1 MRCLAVLAAV
11 SGAAQGA
18 ALRFRGEQGDAARA
32 LGALP
37 NGVGTLTA
45 TALPGGLVELVL
57 ERTDAAA
64 VGDWYLALCL
74 GGPDMAMIGS
84 RCVVG
89 GWEAGKPT
97 AVGEYSVNSK
107 SASALAPTAP
117 STLSSSMTVSGA
129 TRRLQFVIASI
140 AGTAVNLAALQL
152 NVATGPPGRKHTE
165 YSQVDAV
172 ALATPAKTFSSV
184 VAGVTI
190 ALTPLADGRTHVDAS
205 YAAAAG
211 WLAVGLGTS
220 MVGSGVVIGGGKTLN
235 TATKEWEIS
244 SKTGLGIT
252 PYAGASDLADV
263 SYVVAGGRLKLS
275 FVASKIAGR
284 ALGANPSLVAAHG
297 IYTAT
302 NTMQQHAA
310 SGAGGAGAAIV
321 ATQAPVT
328 AVVGGVTVS
337 LLPLGDGR
345 TMVTATAPG
354 QGWLAVGLGT
364 SMLGSKVV
372 FGGKVLSLPNQ
383 VDEWVI
389 GAQKNLGAITAF
401 TGPSDVKQ
409 KSYGLIDGKR
419 TLSFVATNIAGAPI
433 GQLNASLVAA
443 QGVYDATGQAALH
456 ASFGAGVVALITTE
470 APTTAAPSTPAVAPS
485 TATVAPS
492 TSAATPTTPQPVTVA
507 FLGGAGAL
515 KFTVSNGQVT
525 VDATFPTSGWV
536 AIGLGKTMSSC
547 VVILADAATSVTE
560 KQITSRSGA
569 GIKNADAQSA
579 SSVKVQRADGKTTL
593 SFRASALGGRPF
605 TLDGSDDLVVAYG
618 TTLQLAQHSAEARA
632 TFNVN
637 WAAGSAAAVQE
648 DHTALFAHAA
658 IMVSCMLYLMP
669 LAIIPSVFREQLG
682 ISEGKP
688 AFWYIVHRGLQLAN
702 CLLVFVSFCIVAA
715 SVPADEQF
723 DNAHKKAGLAVLL
736 FCAAQPVLALYFR
749 KGDKI
754 PRSAWLAS
762 HLLFAAVITLGS
774 IAVCLSG
781 VELASE
787 IVGADAV
794 QGLRTATKVG
804 AVFVIIVAVCVAAK
818 RLIFTPHASYAVKD
832 EPLDKKR
839 GAVIRWEE
847 KGISE
852 GARKGSLAT
861 SRGVG
866 SLNAVK
872 DKAGKAEMD
881 DKREEPKEP
890 EEPEDADV
898 ASPKPAS
905 PTPASPK
912 PASPKAKT
920 EGKGKLKPSV
930 LKPSIE
936 DQL

>member
-1 MRCLAVLAAV
+1 MRCLAVLAAAAV
-11 SGAAQGA
+11 CGAAQGD
-18 ALRFRGEQGDAARA
+18 ALRGRGEQGDAARA

-64 VGDWYLALCL
+64 AGDWYLALCL
-74 GGPDMAMIGS
+74 GGPAQAMVGS

-97 AVGEYSVNSK
+97 AVGEYLVNSK
-107 SASALAPTAP
+107 SATALAPATAP
-117 STLSSSMTVSGA
+117 SALRAASMTVSGA
-129 TRRLQFVIASI
+129 TRRLQLVTASI
-140 AGTAVNLAALQL
+140 AGTAVNLAELQL
-152 NVATGPPGRKHTE
+152 NVATGPPGGKHTD

-184 VAGVTI
+184 VAGVAI

-205 YAAAAG
+205 FAATAG
-211 WLAVGLGTS
+211 WLAVGLGSS

-235 TATKEWEIS
+235 TASKEWEIS
-244 SKTGLGIT
+244 SKTGAGIT

-297 IYTAT
+297 VYAGAA
-302 NTMQQHAA
+302 NTMQQHTA
-310 SGAGGAGAAIV
+310 SGTGGAGAAIV

-337 LLPLGDGR
+337 LLPLGAGR

-354 QGWLAVGLGT
+354 PGWLAVGLGT
-364 SMLGSKVV
+364 SMPGSKVV
-372 FGGKVLSLPNQ
+372 FGGKVQSAPTA
-383 VDEWVI
+383 VDEWAI
-389 GAQKNLGAITAF
+389 AGQSLAAITAF
-401 TGPSDVKQ
+401 TGASDVTQ
-409 KSYGLIDGKR
+409 KSYGVVDGKR

-433 GQLNASLVAA
+433 GQLSASLVAA
-443 QGVYDATGQAALH
+443 QGAYDATGQAAIH
-456 ASFGAGVVALITTE
+456 ATRGAGVVALVTTE
-470 APTTAAPSTPAVAPS
+470 APTTVAPSTPALAPSTPAVAPS
-485 TATVAPS
+485 TPAP
-492 TSAATPTTPQPVTVA
+492 APTAPQPVTVP

-515 KFTVSNGQVT
+515 TFTVRDGQVSI
-525 VDATFPTSGWV
+525 DATFPTSGWV
-536 AIGLGKTMSSC
+536 AIGLGKTMSGS
-547 VVILADAATSVTE
+547 VVILADAATSVIE

-569 GIKNADAQSA
+569 GIQNADAQSA
-579 SSVKVQRADGKTTL
+579 STVKVQRADGKTTL
-593 SFRASALGGRPF
+593 TFRASALGGRPF

-637 WAAGSAAAVQE
+637 WAAGSAAVVQE

-682 ISEGKP
+682 IGEGKP
-688 AFWYIVHRGLQLAN
+688 AFWYIVHRGLQLGN
-702 CLLVFVSFCIVAA
+702 CLLVFVGFCIVAA
-715 SVPADEQF
+715 SLPADEQF

-736 FCAAQPVLALYFR
+736 LCAAQPVLALYFR

-754 PRSAWLAS
+754 PRSVWLAS
-762 HLLFAAVITLGS
+762 HLLFAAIITLGS

-787 IVGADAV
+787 IVGAQAV

-804 AVFVIIVAVCVAAK
+804 AVIVIIVAVCVAAK
-818 RLIFTPHASYAVKD
+818 RLIFTPQASYAVKD

-852 GARKGSLAT
+852 SARKGSLAT

-881 DKREEPKEP
+881 DEP
-890 EEPEDADV
+890 EEPEDAKV

-905 PTPASPK
+905 L
-912 PASPKAKT
+912 KAKT
-920 EGKGKLKPSV
+920 EGKAKTESKTKTEGRAKPKPSL
-930 LKPSIE
+930 LKSSIE
-936 DQL
+936 EQL